1 MSPRNF
7 SILLLATVASV
18 GLAGWAVVER
28 QVPAASRTVD
38 EPLFAGFDQRL
49 ADVAAVQVKA
59 AGETVTLRKDG
70 DTWRV
75 VERGGYPADPA
86 KLREVAR
93 AVAGL
98 QLVEAKTAS
107 GDRLPRLELGD
118 PSAEGAKS
126 KLVTFEGADGKP
138 IASVVI
144 GKSKYNLFGG
154 SRGGVYV
161 RRQGEDQAWLAAGEV
176 TLPSDIMGW
185 IDKDVA
191 SLPEKDIVRVT
202 LGEGGAD
209 PIVISRPEPGAD
221 KLVLDRPPE
230 TGKVDDEVLSRVAS
244 TLDNLSMIG
253 VRKADDEPMPADAP
267 VARFETADGIV
278 VTVTS
283 TVEGQGEKEEHW
295 LAMQV
300 AEGQPVAAPEP
311 PAPAPAAAA
320 APAADAAEPEQAAAT
335 PAADEAKPEEATAVA
350 ETVPPAKPLAERVAE
365 LKAKV
370 EGWQFQVPSYIAER
384 LTYGRDKMLA
394 KPEGTS

>member
-49 ADVAAVQVKA
+49 GDVAAVQVRS
-59 AGETVTLRKDG
+59 AGETVTMRKDG
-70 DTWRV
+70 DVWRI

-209 PIVISRPEPGAD
+209 PIVISRPQPGTD
-221 KLVLDRPPE
+221 ELVLDRPPE
-230 TGKVDDEVLSRVAS
+230 TGKVDDEVLARVAS

-253 VRKADDEPMPADAP
+253 VRKADDKPMPADAP
-267 VARFETADGIV
+267 RARFETADGIV

-295 LAMQV
+295 LAMRV
-300 AEGQPVAAPEP
+300 SEGQPVVP
-311 PAPAPAAAA
+311 PAPAPAAAPAADPA
-320 APAADAAEPEQAAAT
+320 APAPAEAEEAQPAAAASA
-335 PAADEAKPEEATAVA
+335 PAA
-350 ETVPPAKPLAERVAE
+350 PAKPLAERVAE
-365 LKAKV
+365 LGARL
-370 EGWQFQVPSYIAER
+370 EGWQFQVPGYIAER
-384 LTYGRDKMLA
+384 LTYDRQKMLA

>member
-18 GLAGWAVVER
+18 GLAGWAVVEH
-28 QVPAASRTVD
+28 QVPAASRTID
-38 EPLFAGFDQRL
+38 EPLFAGLEQRL
-49 ADVAAVQVKA
+49 GDVAAVQVRA
-59 AGETVTLRKDG
+59 GGETVTVRKDG

-86 KLREVAR
+86 KVREVAR
-93 AVAGL
+93 ALAGL

-107 GDRLPRLELGD
+107 EDRLPRLELGD
-118 PSAEGAKS
+118 PAAEGAKS
-126 KLVTFEGADGKP
+126 KLVTLEGADGKP
-138 IASVVI
+138 IASAVV

-176 TLPSDIMGW
+176 KLPSDTMGW
-185 IDKDVA
+185 IDRDVV
-191 SLPEKDIVRVT
+191 SLPEKDIARVT
-202 LGEGGAD
+202 LRENGAD
-209 PIVISRPEPGAD
+209 PIVISRPDAAG
-221 KLVLDRPPE
+221 KLALDRPPE
-230 TGKVDDEVLSRVAS
+230 TGKVDDEVLTRVAS

-253 VRKADDEPMPADAP
+253 VRKADDKPMSADAP
-267 VARFETADGIV
+267 KARFETADGIV

-295 LAMQV
+295 LSMQV
-300 AEGQPVAAPEP
+300 SESQPVAAPEP
-311 PAPAPAAAA
+311 TAPAPAAA
-320 APAADAAEPEQAAAT
+320 AAEPEQAAAT
-335 PAADEAKPEEATAVA
+335 PAAGEAKPEEATAAA
-350 ETVPPAKPLAERVAE
+350 ETAPPAEPAKPLAERVAE
-365 LKAKV
+365 LKARL

-384 LTYGRDKMLA
+384 LTYDREKMLA